1 VFGQIAVDDCQNMG
15 TILLRIESIAH
26 CLTRCRIYE
35 KLYLD
40 PQINTHIIDAAGILE
55 DTLTKLYASILT
67 YLARANRLFTENT
80 AGGTTAASFN
90 LFGKCI
96 DAHLLISS

>member
-1 VFGQIAVDDCQNMG
+1 MFGQIAVDDCQNVG
-15 TILLRIESIAH
+15 AILHRIESIAH

-40 PQINTHIIDAAGILE
+40 PQITTHIPDAAGILE

-67 YLARANRLFTENT
+67 YLARANRHFTENA
-80 AGGTTAASFN
+80 AGGSTHASLN
-90 LFGKCI
+90 L
-96 DAHLLISS
+96 